1 MQQSIVSF
9 YTDGFEYALTPSAYE
24 SYTPSQVRSMINGVK
39 PDRGTAARGRT
50 DLYRLVKEG
59 NYAVLMLVKNDTWS
73 PRDGD
78 TYKLVLEQFSSTV
91 VDAQVLSSTRSGGE
105 LLVRLAVL
113 GDVSDVLYMRTCRA
127 QLGEYVDCMEVPS
140 RALYTQNDAVGVVIV
155 TESRAS
161 VRAGDGAAGRRRQG
175 LRHLHPNRLPDRRH
189 DRASVLTDP
198 PNFKGREKP
207 WICRRL
213 RPFIRRFWTV

>member
-1 MQQSIVSF
+1 M
-9 YTDGFEYALTPSAYE
+9 
-24 SYTPSQVRSMINGVK
+24 
-39 PDRGTAARGRT
+39 
-50 DLYRLVKEG
+50 KEG

-78 TYKLVLEQFSSTV
+78 AYKLVLEQFSSTV

-140 RALYTQNDAVGVVIV
+140 RRCTPRTTRWAW
-155 TESRAS
+155 SS
-161 VRAGDGAAGRRRQG
+161 S
-175 LRHLHPNRLPDRRH
+175 PSP
-189 DRASVLTDP
+189 SP
-198 PNFKGREKP
+198 CS
-207 WICRRL
+207 CR
-213 RPFIRRFWTV
+213 